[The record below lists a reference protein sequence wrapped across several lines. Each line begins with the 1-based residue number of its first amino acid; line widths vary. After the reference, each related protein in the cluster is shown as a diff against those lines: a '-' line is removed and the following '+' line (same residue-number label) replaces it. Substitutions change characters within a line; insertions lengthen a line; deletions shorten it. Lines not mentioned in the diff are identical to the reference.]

1 MISDEG
7 PKFLSRFFTAS
18 DDSGRWLYKGART
31 LRSEG
36 RAIREGRWARIQWR
50 RPRRSVE
57 IGWSATELPG
67 GRTARF
73 CCGRVKGMLLTYGS
87 RAPLRQSPVLVRTAE
102 RGRATA
108 EWGQSVS
115 ATRRRMSEM
124 PIWARL
130 VAAGP
135 TVGFHF
141 FLYIFSFHLNS
152 NFKFNLLVIL
162 PQIKSIIWTY

>member
-1 MISDEG
+1 VAHWSAIE
-7 PKFLSRFFTAS
+7 RVEARAS
-18 DDSGRWLYKGART
+18 GGAG
-31 LRSEG
+31 LRSL
-36 RAIREGRWARIQWR
+36 
-50 RPRRSVE
+50 S
-57 IGWSATELPG
+57 GW
-67 GRTARF
+67 
-73 CCGRVKGMLLTYGS
+73 S
-87 RAPLRQSPVLVRTAE
+87 RAPVRRSPVLVRTAE
-102 RGRATA
+102 RGRATV

-130 VAAGP
+130 VAADP

-141 FLYIFSFHLNS
+141 FYIFFSFHLNS